1 MYLRIALVIALVA
14 GLASVG
20 VNYTQVK
27 EKIEALQSD
36 LSQTKDTLS
45 STQRDLSSTRNTLR
59 ETQDELKDTTAS
71 LVDTRALLDET
82 ANRLS
87 ESEKLAQ
94 QKMADLERTER
105 SLTDANSKL
114 SRWNALGLEP
124 EGVRQMQAD
133 LREAVANNNALLDEN
148 SLLNRRIVR
157 IQSDL
162 DRYTKGVQMVMLPE
176 ELKGKV
182 TAVDPKW
189 DFVILDIGSENE
201 VQEQGELL
209 VSREGRLIARVRV
222 NSVEPSYSIASV
234 IPGWLTDG
242 EEIIEGDT
250 VMAAKF

>member
-201 VQEQGELL
+201 VQEQRAWFL
-209 VSREGRLIARVRV
+209 AK
-222 NSVEPSYSIASV
+222 
-234 IPGWLTDG
+234 
-242 EEIIEGDT
+242 
-250 VMAAKF
+250 AA

>member
-1 MYLRIALVIALVA
+1 L
-14 GLASVG
+14 
-20 VNYTQVK
+20 K
-27 EKIEALQSD
+27 E
-36 LSQTKDTLS
+36 
-45 STQRDLSSTRNTLR
+45 
-59 ETQDELKDTTAS
+59 TTAS
-71 LVDTRALLDET
+71 LVDTRAQLDET

-94 QKMADLERTER
+94 QKMADLERTEK

-133 LREAVANNNALLDEN
+133 LRDAVVNNTALLDEN
-148 SLLNRRIVR
+148 NLLNRKIVR
-157 IQSDL
+157 IQNDL

-189 DFVILDIGSENE
+189 DFVVLDIGSESD
-201 VQEQGELL
+201 VQERGELL

-222 NSVEPSYSIASV
+222 NSVETNYSIASV
-234 IPGWLTDG
+234 MPGWLTDG
-242 EEIIEGDT
+242 ETIVEGDT

>member
-1 MYLRIALVIALVA
+1 M
-14 GLASVG
+14 
-20 VNYTQVK
+20 
-27 EKIEALQSD
+27 
-36 LSQTKDTLS
+36 
-45 STQRDLSSTRNTLR
+45 
-59 ETQDELKDTTAS
+59 
-71 LVDTRALLDET
+71 LDET

-250 VMAAKF
+250 VMVAKF

>member
-27 EKIEALQSD
+27 EKIETLQSD
-36 LSQTKDTLS
+36 LSSTKDTLS
-45 STQRDLSSTRNTLR
+45 TTQRDLSSTKTTLR
-59 ETQDELKDTTAS
+59 ETQDNLKETTAS
-71 LVDTRALLDET
+71 LVDTRAQLDET

-94 QKMADLERTER
+94 QKMADLERTEK

-133 LREAVANNNALLDEN
+133 LRDAVVNNTALLEEN

-157 IQSDL
+157 VQSDL

-176 ELKGKV
+176 DLKGKV

-189 DFVILDIGSENE
+189 DFVVLDIGSESD

-222 NSVEPSYSIASV
+222 NSVDTNYSIASV
-234 IPGWLTDG
+234 MPGWLTDG
-242 EEIIEGDT
+242 ETIIEGDT